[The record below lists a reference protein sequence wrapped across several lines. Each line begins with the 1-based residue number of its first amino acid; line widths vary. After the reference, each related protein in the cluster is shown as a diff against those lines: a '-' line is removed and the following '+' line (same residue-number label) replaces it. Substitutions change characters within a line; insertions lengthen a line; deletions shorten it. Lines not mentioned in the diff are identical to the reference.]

1 MHLRSKKGFTLVEIM
16 IVVAIIALLAA
27 IAIPNL
33 LRARHNANESASI
46 GSTRTFSSALESY
59 RAAQTPPSY
68 PATIGLLSSASP
80 PYVDSTLTGASS
92 SGTAKQGYYYT
103 YSQVNANQ
111 YTLTANPATANV
123 TGTRVFFVDESGV
136 IRLTNASGSPIS

>member
-1 MHLRSKKGFTLVEIM
+1 MRYFRSKKSFTLIEIM
-16 IVVAIIALLAA
+16 IVVTILALLAA
-27 IAIPNL
+27 IAIPGL

-46 GSTRTFSSALESY
+46 GSMRTFSSALESY
-59 RAAQTPPSY
+59 RATQTSFPS
-68 PATIGLLSSASP
+68 ALTDLSNASP